1 MGDNHMYCSR
11 MVFALLAYALLSRP
25 MWAESEAT
33 LPRGHVFFQ
42 TDFESD
48 DALQQWSGSATLVP
62 ENSGG
67 RALFVERSGDRISR
81 NAQRANLHWG
91 VQCNPLAL
99 TTVLIGICAM

>member
-67 RALFVERSGDRISR
+67 RGAVCRTVRRFAARAV
-81 NAQRANLHWG
+81 QRFK
-91 VQCNPLAL
+91 
-99 TTVLIGICAM
+99 